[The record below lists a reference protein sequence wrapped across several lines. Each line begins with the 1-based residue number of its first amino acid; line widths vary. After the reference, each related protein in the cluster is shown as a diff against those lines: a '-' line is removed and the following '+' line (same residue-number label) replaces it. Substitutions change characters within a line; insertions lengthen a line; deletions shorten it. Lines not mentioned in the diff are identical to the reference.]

1 MQLKIHTRK
10 KVSYENED
18 YISNQIAVYKN
29 SKTLVEFQDKLK
41 SAGIHSYAHIHAN
54 GEIDADGR
62 KRYSLIGILM
72 KDYSKGTGDKAVTVS
87 ANISPEQVKFFLSR
101 IEACI
106 ESYSFLEE
114 KIFGSPDK
122 DGYAQV
128 TKFKLIRATKDAKGN
143 VRKLPW
149 YIEVEN
155 GKGIPV
161 QNANGGTYMKP
172 NSFVSTGKA
181 YANMS
186 DLDLYE
192 CLSRVGSYINCWE
205 MAMAPYLIKKQ
216 KKNWLTDRKP
226 HKNGDASKDPL
237 RKESYE

>member
-1 MQLKIHTRK
+1 MK
-10 KVSYENED
+10 NED

-101 IEACI
+101 IEACV

-128 TKFKLIRATKDAKGN
+128 TKFKLIRPQKMPRGMS
-143 VRKLPW
+143 VSFP
-149 YIEVEN
+149 
-155 GKGIPV
+155 
-161 QNANGGTYMKP
+161 GTSK
-172 NSFVSTGKA
+172 SKTGKESLCK
-181 YANMS
+181 MP
-186 DLDLYE
+186 
-192 CLSRVGSYINCWE
+192 
-205 MAMAPYLIKKQ
+205 MAEP
-216 KKNWLTDRKP
+216 T
-226 HKNGDASKDPL
+226 
-237 RKESYE
+237 

>member
-1 MQLKIHTRK
+1 MK
-10 KVSYENED
+10 NED

-87 ANISPEQVKFFLSR
+87 ANLSPEQVKFFLSR
-101 IEACI
+101 IEACV

-192 CLSRVGSYINCWE
+192 CLSRVGSYISCWE

-226 HKNGDASKDPL
+226 HKNGDAFIDPL

>member
-1 MQLKIHTRK
+1 MK
-10 KVSYENED
+10 NED

-87 ANISPEQVKFFLSR
+87 ANLSPEQVKFFLSR
-101 IEACI
+101 IEACV

-172 NSFVSTGKA
+172 NSFVSTGK
-181 YANMS
+181 
-186 DLDLYE
+186 
-192 CLSRVGSYINCWE
+192 
-205 MAMAPYLIKKQ
+205 PTQ
-216 KKNWLTDRKP
+216 T
-226 HKNGDASKDPL
+226 
-237 RKESYE
+237 

>member
-1 MQLKIHTRK
+1 MK
-10 KVSYENED
+10 NED

-87 ANISPEQVKFFLSR
+87 ANLSPEHVKFFLSR
-101 IEACI
+101 IEACV

-128 TKFKLIRATKDAKGN
+128 TKFKLISATKDAKGN

-205 MAMAPYLIKKQ
+205 MAMAPYLIKKAKEELANRQ
-216 KKNWLTDRKP
+216 K
-226 HKNGDASKDPL
+226 AA
-237 RKESYE
+237 

>member
-1 MQLKIHTRK
+1 MK
-10 KVSYENED
+10 NED

-87 ANISPEQVKFFLSR
+87 ANLSPEQVKFFLSR
-101 IEACI
+101 IEACV

-192 CLSRVGSYINCWE
+192 CLSRVGSYISCWE
-205 MAMAPYLIKKQ
+205 MAIAPYLIKKEKEELANRQ
-216 KKNWLTDRKP
+216 K
-226 HKNGDASKDPL
+226 AA
-237 RKESYE
+237 

>member
-1 MQLKIHTRK
+1 MK
-10 KVSYENED
+10 NED

-87 ANISPEQVKFFLSR
+87 ANLSPEQVKFFLSR
-101 IEACI
+101 IEACV

-192 CLSRVGSYINCWE
+192 CLSRVCSGKWLWHRTLS
-205 MAMAPYLIKKQ
+205 KKQ

>member
-87 ANISPEQVKFFLSR
+87 ANLSPEQVKFFLSR
-101 IEACI
+101 IEACV

>member
-1 MQLKIHTRK
+1 MK
-10 KVSYENED
+10 NED

-101 IEACI
+101 IEACV

-192 CLSRVGSYINCWE
+192 CLSRVCSYINCWE

-216 KKNWLTDRKP
+216 KKNWLTDRRP